1 MRNAGIRKELA
12 KPGEYDISS
21 QEPPRD
27 AGARRGAEYSPV
39 EVGMNP
45 ISRAHAWRASPI
57 VPDLLLG
64 TALVG
69 LDVFMRVVPHAW
81 HFTPLAASALFAAA
95 MFRVR
100 ILSLAVPL
108 IALALSDAVMG
119 FYDWRVMAVV
129 YAASALPAAM
139 ALGVARLRAP
149 LVLLSL
155 AVASSVVFFLATNFA
170 VWAFDGMY
178 THDLAGLSACYVA
191 ALPFFKNTLA
201 GDLFW
206 TCVLFGTHP
215 LVRML
220 LASIRGDR
228 ASGAAA

>member
-1 MRNAGIRKELA
+1 
-12 KPGEYDISS
+12 
-21 QEPPRD
+21 
-27 AGARRGAEYSPV
+27 
-39 EVGMNP
+39 MNP
-45 ISRAHAWRASPI
+45 MSRAHTWRASPI

-64 TALVG
+64 AALIG
-69 LDVFMRVVPHAW
+69 LDVFMRLVPHAW

-108 IALALSDAVMG
+108 SAMALSDAVMG

-129 YAASALPAAM
+129 YAASAAPAAM
-139 ALGVARLRAP
+139 ALCVARLRSP

-155 AVASSVVFFLATNFA
+155 AVTSSVVFFLATNFA

-191 ALPFFKNTLA
+191 ALPFFKATIA

-206 TCVLFGTHP
+206 TCVLFGAYQ

-220 LASIRGDR
+220 LASTRGDR
-228 ASGAAA
+228 ASGVAA

>member
-1 MRNAGIRKELA
+1 MK
-12 KPGEYDISS
+12 S
-21 QEPPRD
+21 
-27 AGARRGAEYSPV
+27 
-39 EVGMNP
+39 M
-45 ISRAHAWRASPI
+45 SRMQVWRASTI
-57 VPDLLLG
+57 VPDVLLATGLIS
-64 TALVG
+64 
-69 LDVFMRVVPHAW
+69 LDVVARLVPHAPN
-81 HFTPLAASALFAAA
+81 FTPLAASALFAAA
-95 MFRVR
+95 VFRVR

-108 IALALSDAVMG
+108 IAMALSDSVMG

-129 YAASALPAAM
+129 YAASVAPAAM
-139 ALGVARLRAP
+139 ALGVARLRSP

-155 AVASSVVFFLATNFA
+155 AGASSIVFFLTTNFA

-191 ALPFFKNTLA
+191 ALPFFKNTIA

-206 TCVLFGTHP
+206 TCVLFGAHQ

-220 LASIRGDR
+220 LASVRGGR

>member
-27 AGARRGAEYSPV
+27 AGARRGAEYSPL
-39 EVGMNP
+39 EGGMNP

-69 LDVFMRVVPHAW
+69 LDVLMRAVPHAW

-95 MFRVR
+95 MFRIR

-108 IALALSDAVMG
+108 IALPLSDAGMG
-119 FYDWRVMAVV
+119 FYDWRGKAIVYMAG
-129 YAASALPAAM
+129 ALASAFAA
-139 ALGVARLRAP
+139 GHAP
-149 LVLLSL
+149 LPPPPLLLSC
-155 AVASSVVFFLATNFA
+155 T
-170 VWAFDGMY
+170 
-178 THDLAGLSACYVA
+178 
-191 ALPFFKNTLA
+191 
-201 GDLFW
+201 
-206 TCVLFGTHP
+206 
-215 LVRML
+215 
-220 LASIRGDR
+220 
-228 ASGAAA
+228 GAD